1 MAWCGGW
8 HGKLGDVAWRGG
20 WHEAWRRGMVVSVVR
35 SALLCVCERERE
47 MRWEEREK
55 VNKIR
60 INFFGIFVLIVSYL
74 RVYYISMPKIL
85 RFEISDEG

>member
-1 MAWCGGW
+1 MARSLATW
-8 HGKLGDVAWRGG
+8 HGGQCGEISVA
-20 WHEAWRRGMVVSVVR
+20 
-35 SALLCVCERERE
+35 VCERERE
-47 MRWEEREK
+47 REREKEREREMCWEEREK

-74 RVYYISMPKIL
+74 RVYCISMPKIL